1 MSRARWTARAR
12 ADLADIDD
20 YYRSIA
26 PDFALRVGREALAAA
41 RFLAA
46 HPAAGPA
53 FGGGTRKW
61 RIRSTHYLLI
71 YRIVTG
77 GIEIVRL
84 RNTHENW
91 RTDP

>member
-1 MSRARWTARAR
+1 MNRARWTARAR
-12 ADLADIDD
+12 ADLAAVDD
-20 YYRSIA
+20 YYCPIA
-26 PDFALRVGREALAAA
+26 PEYALRIGREALAAA

-46 HPAAGPA
+46 HPASGPA

-61 RIRSTHYLLI
+61 RIRSTDYLLI

-84 RNTHENW
+84 RHAHEDW